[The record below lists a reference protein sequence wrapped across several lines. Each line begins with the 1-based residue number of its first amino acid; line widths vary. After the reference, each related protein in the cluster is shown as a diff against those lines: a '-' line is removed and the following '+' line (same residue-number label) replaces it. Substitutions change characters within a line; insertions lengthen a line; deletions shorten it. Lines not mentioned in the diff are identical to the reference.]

1 MLHRFLNRLQ
11 TRAAP
16 AEGERS
22 SVQLE
27 LRRLR
32 EGVVIGRAS
41 NDTIVDSFGTV
52 ITVEA
57 LHDWWQGYQQHRT
70 VNLQHNLP
78 ELRGIRG
85 RPAVGIGRR
94 VDFTPQLEVEIKVL
108 DPQVDQLIEQHKI
121 RGLSLEFFA
130 TQQRIEQRAG
140 RNAKVYYRLAT
151 EPELCSLSLVDVP
164 GVPQSD
170 ILEIRGLQPFW
181 SYAVV
186 DPKVLNGEVTDPQL
200 VSRLMWFP
208 HHDTESPLRSVD
220 ERALK
225 TTLANLDPVDVP
237 AEASLS
243 REQIIQRA
251 REHLDR
257 HVRLGLGMRA
267 SQKEE
272 KTVNKWIQLRAQ
284 QYQAEG
290 LSEADATAKAEADYQ
305 ALTPEVRAKIEGDGK
320 PAGTPEKRAE
330 PTSDEDKPGL
340 FQRLFGGGNNVT
352 INTAGQ
358 AAGESVQTRA
368 KADGEGQGEEKP
380 KDDPAKVKPKD
391 DPAKVKSQ
399 EWLEARAALHQ
410 VEGLD
415 EKAALAKAREEL
427 TPEKRAELDGEPA
440 DLEGRVSRM
449 IQENPAIRAMLA
461 QPENPMAA
469 MTGGARARQRMDS
482 DELLGEIMTR
492 TVVPQLERR
501 ALDTNEVQ
509 KAYNMLRAHGISERA
524 LTIEANGTV
533 IREDL
538 ARQFVVKPAADIVFR
553 NHMRSLPMQG
563 QKKVDFPRFSRQGL
577 TFQWNR
583 SSAAGAGSTAAITA
597 SDPTLDTFPIEVT
610 ELNGAAVVPDSFLN
624 FNASGTAFVQQYLL
638 PELRGAAQYE
648 EDRAFFLGDG
658 AAPDPATFTGFH
670 DVTGVT
676 AVTPSTDGDAFTE
689 DILGSL
695 MRALPAA
702 FRSNPSR
709 LAFYIPTALGDDL
722 LDIRAARVTALGD
735 RVTESDANVPGP
747 MPIARYRSV
756 NVYAVPQLPTDEVQG
771 GSAAEAATIYLV
783 HRDQP
788 VIGDALTIRMEPF
801 RQEGFVTKLQLQEFV
816 GLGYQFP
823 SALVRRAGVL
833 PKA

>member
-1 MLHRFLNRLQ
+1 LLHRFRNLLQ

-16 AEGERS
+16 EEPRERS

-32 EGVVIGRAS
+32 EGIVIGRAS
-41 NDTIVDSFGTV
+41 NDTLVDSFGTV

-78 ELRGIRG
+78 ELRGIKG
-85 RPAVGIGRR
+85 KAAVGIGRR
-94 VDFTPQLEVEIKVL
+94 VDFTPQLEVEVRVL
-108 DPQVDQLIEQHKI
+108 DPQVDQLIEQRKI
-121 RGLSLEFFA
+121 RALSLEFLA
-130 TQQRIEQRAG
+130 TEQRIEQRAG
-140 RNAKVYYRLAT
+140 RSAKVYYRLAT
-151 EPELCSLSLVDVP
+151 EPELCSLALVDVP

-181 SYAVV
+181 NYAVV
-186 DPKVLNGEVTDPQL
+186 DPKVLNGEITDPQL
-200 VSRLMWFP
+200 VTRLMWFP
-208 HHDTESPLRSVD
+208 HHDIESPMRTVN

-225 TTLANLDPVDVP
+225 DSLANLEQVDVP
-237 AEASLS
+237 AEASLT

-272 KTVNKWIQLRAQ
+272 ETVNKWIQLRAQ

-290 LSEADATAKAEADYQ
+290 LTEADALTKAKADYQ
-305 ALTPEVRAKIEGDGK
+305 ALTPEVRAKIEGTGDGPK
-320 PAGTPEKRAE
+320 ATPERRSE
-330 PTSDEDKPGL
+330 PSEEDKPGL

-352 INTAGQ
+352 INTGGQ
-358 AAGESVQTRA
+358 GGGEQVQTRA
-368 KADGEGQGEEKP
+368 KADGEDQGEEKP
-380 KDDPAKVKPKD
+380 KREGPAK
-391 DPAKVKSQ
+391 AKSQ

-410 VEGLD
+410 VEGLNEAD
-415 EKAALAKAREEL
+415 ALAKAREEL
-427 TPEKRAELDGEPA
+427 TPEKRAELDGEPQ

-469 MTGGARARQRMDS
+469 LAAGGARARSRMDS
-482 DELLGEIMTR
+482 DELLGEIMMR
-492 TVVPQLERR
+492 TVVPQLRR
-501 ALDTNEVQ
+501 EPLDSSRVQ
-509 KAYNMLRAHGISERA
+509 EAYNMLRAHGIDQRA

-533 IREDL
+533 IRKDL
-538 ARQFVVKPAADIVFR
+538 ARQFVVKPAPDIVFR

-563 QKKVDFPRFSRQGL
+563 QKKVDFPRFSRAGL
-577 TFQWNR
+577 SFQWNR
-583 SSAAGAGSTAAITA
+583 SSAAGAGSTSAITA

-610 ELNGAAVVPDSFLN
+610 ELNGAAVVPDSFLQ

-638 PELRGAAQYE
+638 PELRSAAQYE
-648 EDRAFFLGDG
+648 EDRAFFLGAG

-676 AVTPSTDGDAFTE
+676 AVTPGTNGDAFTE

-695 MRALPAA
+695 MRALPAE
-702 FRSNPSR
+702 FRGNPSR

-735 RVTESDANVPGP
+735 RVTETDANVPGP

-756 NVYAVPQLPTDEVQG
+756 NVYSVPHLPTDE
-771 GSAAEAATIYLV
+771 
-783 HRDQP
+783 D
-788 VIGDALTIRMEPF
+788 
-801 RQEGFVTKLQLQEFV
+801 
-816 GLGYQFP
+816 
-823 SALVRRAGVL
+823 
-833 PKA
+833 

>member
-1 MLHRFLNRLQ
+1 MLDRFRNLLE

-16 AEGERS
+16 SETLERS
-22 SVQLE
+22 SLQLE

-32 EGVVIGRAS
+32 EGVVVGRAS
-41 NDTIVDSFGTV
+41 NDTLVDSFGTV

-78 ELRGIRG
+78 ELRGIKG
-85 RPAVGIGRR
+85 KAAVGVGRR
-94 VDFTPQLEVEIKVL
+94 VDFTPQLEVEIRVL
-108 DPQVDQLIEQHKI
+108 DPQVDQLIEQGKI
-121 RGLSLEFFA
+121 RALSLEFLA
-130 TQQRIEQRAG
+130 TEQRMEQRAG

-151 EPELCSLSLVDVP
+151 EPELCSLALVDVP

-181 SYAVV
+181 KYAVV
-186 DPKVLNGEVTDPQL
+186 DPKVLNGEITDPQT

-208 HHDTESPLRSVD
+208 HHDVESPMRSVN

-225 TTLANLDPVDVP
+225 DSLANLDAVTVP
-237 AEASLS
+237 AEASLT

-272 KTVNKWIQLRAQ
+272 ETVNKWIQLRAQ

-290 LSEADATAKAEADYQ
+290 LTEQEAVAKAKADYQ

-320 PAGTPEKRAE
+320 PTPERRAD
-330 PTSDEDKPGL
+330 PADGDDKPGL

-358 AAGESVQTRA
+358 PAGESVQTRA
-368 KADGEGQGEEKP
+368 KGDGEGQGEEKP
-380 KDDPAKVKPKD
+380 KEEPAK
-391 DPAKVKSQ
+391 AKSQ

-410 VEGLD
+410 LEGLD
-415 EKAALAKAREEL
+415 EKAALAKAKEDL

-440 DLEGRVSRM
+440 DLEGRVSE
-449 IQENPAIRAMLA
+449 IIAANPAIRAMLS

-469 MTGGARARQRMDS
+469 MAVGGARARQKMDG
-482 DELLGEIMTR
+482 DQLLGEIMMR

-501 ALDTNEVQ
+501 ALDTTRVQ
-509 KAYNMLRAHGISERA
+509 EAYNMLRAHGISERA

-538 ARQFVVKPAADIVFR
+538 ARQFVVQPSPDVVFR

-563 QKKVDFPRFSRQGL
+563 QKKVNFPRFSRQGL

-583 SSAAGAGSTAAITA
+583 SSSAGAGSTAAITA

-610 ELNGAAVVPDSFLN
+610 ELNGAAVVPDSFLQ

-648 EDRAFFLGDG
+648 EDRAFFLGAG
-658 AAPDPATFTGFH
+658 AHPDPATFTGFH

-676 AVTPSTDGDAFTE
+676 VVTAATNGDAFTE
-689 DILGSL
+689 EILGSML
-695 MRALPAA
+695 RALPAA
-702 FRSNPSR
+702 FRSDPSR
-709 LAFYIPTALGDDL
+709 LAFYLPISLGDDL

-735 RVTESDANVPGP
+735 RVTETDANRPGP
-747 MPIARYRSV
+747 MPIARHRSV
-756 NVYAVPQLPTDEVQG
+756 NVYAVPQLPNDEDQG
-771 GSAAEAATIYLV
+771 TSTGVASTIYLV

-823 SALVRRAGVL
+823 TALVRRAGVL